1 MAGIHLQTQQLQKT
15 YDTLTVLDSID
26 LQLQAGEF
34 LAIVGRSG
42 CGKSTFLRLLSG
54 LEKPT
59 AGEIHFDQTSVTGI
73 HPNLRIMFQDARLL
87 PWKSVLQNVQIGAPE
102 KSEAQLLETLGLV
115 GLREKHEQWPSKLSG
130 GQQQRVALARSL
142 VGSPKLLL
150 LDEPLGALDALTRI
164 EMQSLIEQL
173 WLQQGFTAILVTHDV
188 SEAVT
193 LADRVIVLESGK
205 IAHDFHI
212 DLPRPRVKNSEFAT
226 YERTIL
232 KQLLNKT
239 SA

>member
-1 MAGIHLQTQQLQKT
+1 MAGIKLQTNQLQKT
-15 YDTLTVLDSID
+15 YDTLAVLQNID
-26 LQLQAGEF
+26 LQLEAGEF

-59 AGEIHFDQTSVTGI
+59 SGKIRLDQTLVTGI
-73 HPNLRIMFQDARLL
+73 HPHLRIMFQDARLL
-87 PWKSVLQNVQIGAPE
+87 PWQTVLQNVQIGAPT
-102 KSEAQLLETLGLV
+102 KSEDELLETLELV
-115 GLREKHEQWPSKLSG
+115 GLRDKHKQWPSKLSG
-130 GQQQRVALARSL
+130 GQRQRVALARSL
-142 VGSPKLLL
+142 VGKPKLLL

-164 EMQSLIEQL
+164 EMQTLIEQL

-188 SEAVT
+188 SEAIT
-193 LADRVIVLESGK
+193 LADRVIVFEEGE
-205 IAHDFHI
+205 IAQDIRI
-212 DLPRPRVKNSEFAT
+212 DLPRPRLKNSEFAA

-232 KQLLNKT
+232 DQLLQT